1 MNRTHRDAPRRPRR
15 GAHDSRG
22 FSLVELLVALAVTL
36 TIMAVAGR
44 MLSMTMNVR
53 TRENQ
58 RTEALADVQRAL
70 QSMSREIAN
79 AGLGLSSNGITSD
92 VPNEETFGEIR
103 IRSNLNALPPAN
115 DTTTKDADEDVVY
128 TLINDATVDPPQ
140 RLITRQ
146 DVNAKHISQ
155 VANRIDALQ
164 FTFLK
169 ADGTATT
176 PSGAE
181 RVRITATVTLPA
193 VGTAGSAGYQP
204 AQVMRLQSDVILRNT
219 LLTK

>member
-15 GAHDSRG
+15 GADDSRG

-58 RTEALADVQRAL
+58 RTEAIADVQRAL

-92 VPNEETFGEIR
+92 VPNETTFGEIR
-103 IRSNLNALPPAN
+103 VRSNLNGLPPTN

-146 DVNAKHISQ
+146 DVNMNKISQ

-181 RVRITATVTLPA
+181 RVRINTTVTLPA

-204 AQVMRLQSDVILRNT
+204 AQVMRLQSDVTLRNT

>member
-1 MNRTHRDAPRRPRR
+1 MNRTHRDAPSRR
-15 GAHDSRG
+15 GADDSRG
-22 FSLVELLVALAVTL
+22 FSLVELMVALAVTL

-58 RTEALADVQRAL
+58 RTEAIADVQRAL

-92 VPNEETFGEIR
+92 VPDETTFGEIR
-103 IRSNLNALPPAN
+103 IRSNLNGLPPVN
-115 DTTTKDADEDVVY
+115 DTTTKDAGEDVVY

-146 DVNAKHISQ
+146 DVNSKTISQ

-169 ADGTATT
+169 ADGTAAT
-176 PSGAE
+176 PSTAE
-181 RVRITATVTLPA
+181 RVQINVSVTLPA

-204 AQVMRLQSDVILRNT
+204 ATVMRLQSDVILRNT